1 MFDSLF
7 NLHFVVEHIYE
18 ILHLLALRFRVK
30 LAILFYTVVCYH
42 YNAYPRAERYKKHER
57 YSFTKMNTTIGGP

>member
-18 ILHLLALRFRVK
+18 ILHLLALRFRIK
-30 LAILFYTVVCYH
+30 LAI
-42 YNAYPRAERYKKHER
+42 R
-57 YSFTKMNTTIGGP
+57 FTQSSAIIATPTQGQKDTKGMKDIHLQK